1 MKKVEAIK
9 NLAPPK
15 TRKQLR
21 SFIGM
26 VNYYRDMWPKRSHL
40 LSPLTNLT
48 LKNVKFKWTDE
59 HQKTFDEIK
68 TVIAQETLLV

>member
-1 MKKVEAIK
+1 MKKVVEAIR
-9 NLAPPK
+9 NIAPPK

-26 VNYYRDMWPKRSHL
+26 VNYYRDMWPQRSHL

-48 LKNVKFKWTDE
+48 LKMLHLNG
-59 HQKTFDEIK
+59 QMNIK
-68 TVIAQETLLV
+68 KHLMKSKQS